1 MDLLL
6 YCRAGYEA
14 DLMAELEQKL
24 ALTDHYGYANMTKDS
39 AFVRFC
45 LPQLTHIPSAF
56 ESIKSINVR
65 LPKLT
70 DLVFA
75 RQKLHII
82 DDVTFDGEDRI
93 SILLSVLQ
101 TYDLPKF
108 SDVFV
113 EYPDS
118 QEGKK
123 LAKFCKKFTVP
134 LRSRLRQQDLLFK
147 KPSNNQP
154 FLHLFFEHSG
164 KCILAISVVTDRSID
179 PLGIKRLK
187 MPNAAP
193 SRSTLK
199 LEEAINVFFNQDQAQ
214 ALFCAGMRASDLGAC
229 PGGWTYQLIQRKIV
243 VEAVDHGEIAAN
255 LMVTGLV
262 EYYSEDGFLYQ
273 PQQGNVDWL
282 VCDMIEQPTRV
293 SELMLSWLESGKANA
308 CIFNL
313 KLPMNK
319 RHKVVDPI
327 LKKLQSTLTNRFGH
341 IIIKAKHLYHN
352 RDEVTVLII
361 VNTQMLNCYNENK
374 RQGLQ
379 INGEIHQK
387 YSE

>member
-24 ALTDHYGYANMTKDS
+24 AKAGHYGYAKMTKNS
-39 AFVRFC
+39 AFLRFC
-45 LPQLTHIPSAF
+45 LPQIDASSTSFNA
-56 ESIKSINVR
+56 IKFANR
-65 LPKLT
+65 DLPKLT

-75 RQKLHII
+75 RQKLLVM

-93 SILLSVLQ
+93 STLLSVLE
-101 TYDLPKF
+101 THDLPMF
-108 SDVFV
+108 SEVFV

-118 QEGKK
+118 EEGKQ
-123 LAKFCKKFTVP
+123 LAKFCKKFIVP
-134 LRSRLRQQDLLFK
+134 LRSKLRKNGILHN

-154 FLHLFFEHSG
+154 FLHLFFQQSG
-164 KCILAISVVTDRSID
+164 RCILATSVVSDRSIN
-179 PLGIKRLK
+179 PLGIQRLK
-187 MPNAAP
+187 MPSAAP

-199 LEEAINVFFNQDQAQ
+199 LEEAIGLFFNERQAN

-255 LMVTGLV
+255 LMATGLV
-262 EYYSEDGFLYQ
+262 EYYSEDGFLYK

-293 SELMLSWLESGKANA
+293 SELMLLWLVSGKANA

-319 RHKVVDPI
+319 RHKVVMPI
-327 LKKLQSTLTNRFGH
+327 LKKLKDVLSDRFGE
-341 IIIKAKHLYHN
+341 IVIKAKHLYHN
-352 RDEVTVLII
+352 RDEVTVMII
-361 VNTQMLNCYNENK
+361 VNTQMLNSYNENK
-374 RQGLQ
+374 R
-379 INGEIHQK
+379 
-387 YSE
+387 